1 MPIRIDKKLP
11 AVEILRTENIFVM
24 DDQRAAHQDIRP
36 LKILILNLMPQKMV
50 TETQLLRHLANT
62 PLQLDIEFL
71 YMESHQSKTT
81 RSEHMKTFYKTFSEV
96 QDQYFDGLII
106 TGAPIEHLPF
116 EEVDYW
122 EEFTKVIDWSKAHV
136 FSTLHICWGA
146 QAGLYYR
153 YGVDKYQMDQKLS
166 GIYSQD
172 VLKEGHLL
180 LRGFDDLYVSPH
192 SRLTEVHKE
201 DILNKT
207 NLEIL
212 ASGEEVGVSILA
224 SRDLR
229 EVYSFGHLEYDR
241 DTLAKEY
248 FRDLDAG
255 LDPHIPE
262 NYFKNDDIHELPCML
277 WSSSAA
283 LFFSN
288 WVNYAVYQE
297 TPFEWKSAE
306 EDVSHFGY
314 L

>member
-1 MPIRIDKKLP
+1 MPIRIEKKLP

-36 LKILILNLMPQKMV
+36 LKILILNLMPQKIV

-62 PLQLDIEFL
+62 PLQLDIDFL
-71 YMESHQSKTT
+71 YMETHRSKTT
-81 RSEHMKTFYKTFSEV
+81 RAEHMETFYKTFSEV
-96 QDQYFDGLII
+96 KNDFFDGMII
-106 TGAPIEHLPF
+106 TGAPVEHLPF

-122 EEFTKVIDWSKAHV
+122 EEFKQVIEWSKTHV

-146 QAGLYYR
+146 QAGLYAR
-153 YGVDKYQMDQKLS
+153 YGVEKHQMEQKLS
-166 GIYSQD
+166 GIYPQD
-172 VLKEGHLL
+172 TLKEGHLL
-180 LRGFDDLYVSPH
+180 FRGFDDSYVAPH
-192 SRLTEVHKE
+192 SRHTEIYKE
-201 DILNKT
+201 EILGKT

-212 ASGEEVGVSILA
+212 SEGEQVGVSILA

-229 EVYSFGHLEYDR
+229 EIYSFGHLEYDR

-248 FRDLDAG
+248 FRDCEAG
-255 LDPHIPE
+255 LNPNIPE
-262 NYFKNDDIHELPCML
+262 NYFKNDDVNETPCL
-277 WSSSAA
+277 CWSSSAA

-297 TPFEWKSAE
+297 TPFEWKKV
-306 EDVSHFGY
+306 EDDAASFGY

>member
-36 LKILILNLMPQKMV
+36 LKILILNLMPLKMV

-106 TGAPIEHLPF
+106 TGAPVEHLPF

-122 EEFTKVIDWSKAHV
+122 EEFTKVIDWSKTHV
-136 FSTLHICWGA
+136 FSTLYICWGA

-192 SRLTEVHKE
+192 SRHTEVHKGRSLYPCE
-201 DILNKT
+201 
-207 NLEIL
+207 
-212 ASGEEVGVSILA
+212 
-224 SRDLR
+224 SR
-229 EVYSFGHLEYDR
+229 
-241 DTLAKEY
+241 
-248 FRDLDAG
+248 
-255 LDPHIPE
+255 
-262 NYFKNDDIHELPCML
+262 
-277 WSSSAA
+277 
-283 LFFSN
+283 
-288 WVNYAVYQE
+288 
-297 TPFEWKSAE
+297 FERS
-306 EDVSHFGY
+306 

>member
-62 PLQLDIEFL
+62 PLQLDIDFL
-71 YMESHQSKTT
+71 SMESHQSKTP
-81 RSEHMKTFYKTFSEV
+81 RYEHMETFYKTFSEV

-106 TGAPIEHLPF
+106 TGAPVEHLPF

-122 EEFTKVIDWSKAHV
+122 EEFTQVIDWSKTHV

-153 YGVDKYQMDQKLS
+153 YGVDKHQMAQKLS
-166 GIYSQD
+166 GIYPQD

-192 SRLTEVHKE
+192 SRHTEILKE
-201 DILNKT
+201 DIVNKT

-212 ASGEEVGVSILA
+212 ASGKEVGISILA

-262 NYFKNDDIHELPCML
+262 NYFKNDDIHELPCMR

>member
-62 PLQLDIEFL
+62 PLQLDIDFL

-81 RSEHMKTFYKTFSEV
+81 RSEHMETFYKTFSEV

-106 TGAPIEHLPF
+106 TGAPVEHLPF

-122 EEFTKVIDWSKAHV
+122 EEFTQVIDWSKTHV

-153 YGVDKYQMDQKLS
+153 YGVDKHQMAQKLS
-166 GIYSQD
+166 GIYPQD

-192 SRLTEVHKE
+192 SRHTEILKE
-201 DILNKT
+201 DIVNKT

-212 ASGEEVGVSILA
+212 ASGKEVGISILA

-248 FRDLDAG
+248 FRDLAAG

-262 NYFKNDDIHELPCML
+262 NYFKNDDIHELPCMR

>member
-36 LKILILNLMPQKMV
+36 LKILILNLMPLKMV

-106 TGAPIEHLPF
+106 TGAPVEHLPF

-122 EEFTKVIDWSKAHV
+122 QEFTQVIDWSKTHV
-136 FSTLHICWGA
+136 FSTLYICWGA

-192 SRLTEVHKE
+192 SRYTEVHKE

-262 NYFKNDDIHELPCML
+262 NYFKNDDIHELPCMR

-297 TPFEWKSAE
+297 TPFEWKSVE
-306 EDVSHFGY
+306 DDVSHFGY

>member
-36 LKILILNLMPQKMV
+36 LKILILNLMPQKIV

-81 RSEHMKTFYKTFSEV
+81 RSEHMETFYKTFSEV

-106 TGAPIEHLPF
+106 TGAPVEHLPF

-122 EEFTKVIDWSKAHV
+122 EEFTQVIDWSKTHV

-153 YGVDKYQMDQKLS
+153 YGVDKHQMAQKLS
-166 GIYSQD
+166 GIYPQD

-192 SRLTEVHKE
+192 SRHTEILKE
-201 DILNKT
+201 DIVNKT

-212 ASGEEVGVSILA
+212 ASGKEVGISILA

-248 FRDLDAG
+248 FRDLAAG

-262 NYFKNDDIHELPCML
+262 NYFKNDDIHELPCMR

>member
-36 LKILILNLMPQKMV
+36 LKILILNLMPLKMV

-106 TGAPIEHLPF
+106 TGAPVEHLPF

-122 EEFTKVIDWSKAHV
+122 EEFTKVIDWSKTHV
-136 FSTLHICWGA
+136 FSTLYICWGA

-192 SRLTEVHKE
+192 SRYTEVHKE

-262 NYFKNDDIHELPCML
+262 NYFKNDDIHELPCMR

-297 TPFEWKSAE
+297 TPFEWKSVE
-306 EDVSHFGY
+306 DDVSHFGY

>member
-36 LKILILNLMPQKMV
+36 LKILILNLMPLKMV

-106 TGAPIEHLPF
+106 TGAPVEHLPF

-122 EEFTKVIDWSKAHV
+122 EEFTKVIDWSKTHV
-136 FSTLHICWGA
+136 FSTLYICWGA

-166 GIYSQD
+166 GIYPQN

-192 SRLTEVHKE
+192 SRHTEVYKE

-212 ASGEEVGVSILA
+212 ASGKEVGISILA

-262 NYFKNDDIHELPCML
+262 NYFKNDDIHELPCMR

-306 EDVSHFGY
+306 DDVSHFGY